1 MNRILP
7 ILVFAALLACGRT
20 DGDASADG
28 GGVRGTA
35 AATPEP
41 DSARMPADSTAAGA
55 GETPG
60 PSIPAV
66 DSAAPATAPG
76 DTSRNEVQ
84 PDPLDSSSAT
94 GEAGDP
100 RVVLDR
106 ASEAY
111 EALTAVRADFRQEAR
126 NPILARTI
134 SSRGTIYQ
142 RPPDLFLMRFDDP
155 VGDVIVSDGEHLWV
169 FYPSVDS
176 LQVLRLPSAGGAGAT
191 DLRSQFI
198 GDPAARFEAT
208 LEGSE
213 VVAGREADIL
223 LLEPHAGAAT
233 YRSLRAWIDRED
245 GLARRFEITESNGLT
260 RHFELSDL
268 RLNPSLPDSL
278 FRFEPPEGVRIVD
291 RG

>member
-7 ILVFAALLACGRT
+7 ILAFVALLACGRT
-20 DGDASADG
+20 DPDASAAAED
-28 GGVRGTA
+28 VRGAT
-35 AATPEP
+35 AATPDP
-41 DSARMPADSTAAGA
+41 DSVQAPADPAAVGE

-60 PSIPAV
+60 GSIPAAEA
-66 DSAAPATAPG
+66 DSAAPATTPQ
-76 DTSRNEVQ
+76 DTSRTEVQ
-84 PDPLDSSSAT
+84 PDPQPAT
-94 GEAGDP
+94 GQAGDP
-100 RVVLDR
+100 HVVLDR

-126 NPILARTI
+126 NPILGRI
-134 SSRGTIYQ
+134 IRSRGTIYQ
-142 RPPDLFLMRFDDP
+142 RQPDLFLMRFDDP
-155 VGDVIVSDGEHLWV
+155 AGDVIVSDGAHLWV

-198 GDPAARFEAT
+198 GDPAERFDAT

-223 LLEPHAGAAT
+223 RLEPHAGAAT

-245 GLARRFEITESNGLT
+245 GLARRFEITETNGLK

-268 RLNPSLPDSL
+268 RVNPSLPDSL
-278 FRFEPPEGVRIVD
+278 FRFTPPEGVRIVD